1 MKKTIITAAIAGIAL
16 VQNPVY
22 LTVEITTAICIAL
35 ILLGVWMDRR
45 KA

>member
-1 MKKTIITAAIAGIAL
+1 MKKTILTAAIAGIAL
-16 VQNPVY
+16 ASPVY

-35 ILLGVWMDRR
+35 IPIGVWLDSK

>member
-16 VQNPVY
+16 IQMPLY

-35 ILLGVWMDRR
+35 IPIGVWLDSK